1 MSKSYTFDSGEIL
14 INDPDDPT
22 KKILKIPDKIM
33 KEQGWTKGTKLKVLL
48 GDEGTIIIQEVKKE
62 VDKTE

>member
-1 MSKSYTFDSGEIL
+1 
-14 INDPDDPT
+14 
-22 KKILKIPDKIM
+22 M

-62 VDKTE
+62 VDKS